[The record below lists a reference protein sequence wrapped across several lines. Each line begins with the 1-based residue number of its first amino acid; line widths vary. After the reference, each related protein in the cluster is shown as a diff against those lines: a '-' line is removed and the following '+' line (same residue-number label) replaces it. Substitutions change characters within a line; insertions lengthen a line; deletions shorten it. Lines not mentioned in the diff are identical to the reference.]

1 MRTQKPT
8 LRITRWLRSRKESIP
23 FEAECTAC
31 SNAQFKI
38 RYDKRSELSWSVVL
52 SVYPPYAPPDGD
64 RYMSVLQR
72 DFEQHLKSVH
82 ADEYAEMQKILSGLS
97 AVKKLD

>member
-1 MRTQKPT
+1 M
-8 LRITRWLRSRKESIP
+8 
-23 FEAECTAC
+23 
-31 SNAQFKI
+31 
-38 RYDKRSELSWSVVL
+38 

-72 DFEQHLKSVH
+72 DFEEHLKSVH
-82 ADEYAEMQKILSGLS
+82 PDEYAEMQKIPSGLS